1 MSERIKL
8 QNELLKEIE
17 EEKGLSWGKF
27 FRMVKLYALCN
38 EMN

>member
-1 MSERIKL
+1 MSDKIRL

-27 FRMVKLYALCN
+27 FNMVRLYALCT

>member
-1 MSERIKL
+1 MSDRIRL

-17 EEKGLSWGKF
+17 EEHGFSWGKF